1 VKIKK
6 NTLSMLM
13 RLKYLSF
20 LPIVAC
26 LVACDQDELFNGN
39 FSNNNTKNPS
49 AISETEDYFI
59 QKIGDV
65 VLFEVDNSGLT
76 ALAKLTL
83 DKQADWLSLNV
94 GYQVLIEGHADE
106 QGTRDYNL
114 ALGARRAQIVKE
126 YLISMGVDPS
136 NISIVTYGKERPV
149 ENCSAEVCWS
159 QNRRAVTVVNA
170 LSKG

>member
-1 VKIKK
+1 MVPYGPVWSFMVPYGPVWSHMVSYGAIC
-6 NTLSMLM
+6 
-13 RLKYLSF
+13 RKYAL
-20 LPIVAC
+20 
-26 LVACDQDELFNGN
+26 NGN
-39 FSNNNTKNPS
+39 FSSSNNVDSRILK
-49 AISETEDYFI
+49 ETEDYFI
-59 QKIGDV
+59 ENIGDV
-65 VLFEVDNSGLT
+65 VFFEVDNSGLT

-83 DKQADWLSLNV
+83 DKQADWLSLNI

-126 YLISMGVDPS
+126 YLISRGVDPS
-136 NISIVTYGKERPV
+136 NISIVTYGKERPI

-159 QNRRAVTVVNA
+159 QNRRAVTIVNA

>member
-1 VKIKK
+1 MQKVSKIKK
-6 NTLSMLM
+6 TLLSKSFF
-13 RLKYLSF
+13 RFWKYQF
-20 LPIVAC
+20 LIKSYNKKVKPYKINREI
-26 LVACDQDELFNGN
+26 LN
-39 FSNNNTKNPS
+39 
-49 AISETEDYFI
+49 
-59 QKIGDV
+59 IGDV
-65 VLFEVDNSGLT
+65 VFFEVDNSGLT

-83 DKQADWLSLNV
+83 DKQADWLSLNI

-126 YLISMGVDPS
+126 YLISRGVDPS
-136 NISIVTYGKERPV
+136 NISIVTYGKERPI

-159 QNRRAVTVVNA
+159 QNRRAVTIVNA

>member
-1 VKIKK
+1 MKIREV
-6 NTLSMLM
+6 TLLVIFIS
-13 RLKYLSF
+13 LSACNQENF
-20 LPIVAC
+20 LNA
-26 LVACDQDELFNGN
+26 N
-39 FSNNNTKNPS
+39 FSESDTKNPS
-49 AISETEDYFI
+49 LLKETEDYFV
-59 QKIGDV
+59 KNIGDV

-83 DKQADWLSLNV
+83 DKQADWLSINN

-126 YLISMGVDPS
+126 YLISRGVDPS
-136 NISIVTYGKERPV
+136 NISIVTYGKERPI

-159 QNRRAVTVVNA
+159 QNRRAVTIVNA

>member
-1 VKIKK
+1 
-6 NTLSMLM
+6 MPM
-13 RLKYLSF
+13 RLNYL
-20 LPIVAC
+20 LMLIILGVT
-26 LVACDQDELFNGN
+26 ACDQNDLLNRN
-39 FSNNNTKNPS
+39 FSNSNIGNLGILN
-49 AISETEDYFI
+49 ETEAYFI
-59 QKIGDV
+59 KTIGDV
-65 VLFEVDNSGLT
+65 VFFEVDNSGLT

-83 DKQADWLSLNV
+83 DKQADWLSLNI

-126 YLISMGVDPS
+126 YLISRGVDPS
-136 NISIVTYGKERPV
+136 NISIVTYGKERPI

-170 LSKG
+170 ISKG

>member
-1 VKIKK
+1 MKIREVALIVILIG
-6 NTLSMLM
+6 LS
-13 RLKYLSF
+13 
-20 LPIVAC
+20 AC
-26 LVACDQDELFNGN
+26 NQENLLNAN
-39 FSNNNTKNPS
+39 FSAGDTNNPRLLK
-49 AISETEDYFI
+49 ETEDYFI
-59 QKIGDV
+59 KNIGDV

-83 DKQADWLSLNV
+83 DKQADWLSINN
-94 GYQVLIEGHADE
+94 GYQVLIEGHTDE

-126 YLISMGVDPS
+126 YLISRGVDPS
-136 NISIVTYGKERPV
+136 NISIVTYGKERPI

-159 QNRRAVTVVNA
+159 QNRRAVTIVNA